1 LVRSTSMKAILL
13 MCSDYA
19 AMNKITLAFVAS
31 LLAPRTLL
39 AQALPNDAP
48 FYVAQANA
56 AVNDLA
62 DRNVARYGPV
72 ALGATCQTEDLIS
85 RSRATREVVWCKKGH
100 WKKP

>member
-1 LVRSTSMKAILL
+1 MMK
-13 MCSDYA
+13 
-19 AMNKITLAFVAS
+19 KITLAFVTS
-31 LLAPRTLL
+31 LLAPGTLL

-72 ALGATCQTEDLIS
+72 APGATCQAEDLIS
-85 RSRATREVVWCKKGH
+85 RSRATHEVVWCKKGH
-100 WKKP
+100 WQKP